1 MKRLYSIILAVAAV
15 LATTACNK
23 EFTVTDT
30 DFTITAVAGVETKT
44 ELDGFKVNW
53 LPSDRLGV
61 FDTKGVVEFVTDIT
75 SPSQSATFRCSGDFT
90 MPDDLSDAVLV
101 AIYPYDAALTADWG
115 SYSIGG
121 VKIPSTQNA
130 VEGSFDPAAAVSWS
144 AGTFATKD
152 QMQFHNLYS
161 LLKVI
166 VADSDVTEVTL
177 KANGGESLA
186 GVGSVSLLDGSFA
199 ISGGSSEVVLKGSF
213 EKGEAYYIAVC
224 PGTYASG
231 FTLLLDG
238 EEVKSTT
245 KEIKLAANHI
255 YDLGE
260 FAPVL
265 EPSEMTWYL
274 AGDFNNWNPADEDYK
289 MEKDGQWFKLTAYL
303 SAGSAVKF
311 YAGSTGVN
319 RGNKTTSYAESRNFV
334 VVQDGNNITV
344 SKTGA
349 YDFFLGTDGDV
360 ARVTFIGELPT
371 PDGKQWKFNY
381 SELRGATSII
391 DLGVT
396 TEGKIVIAYD
406 AEEVYGSANVNPAAR
421 GKYTQYMSWDYEIQ
435 PKNSSSGIILLVG
448 KDHFGDRIETPAYY
462 SEYDGNTLVL
472 TCEMLYIENV
482 QMTASSRTIQVY
494 VDPES
499 TIG

>member
-1 MKRLYSIILAVAAV
+1 M
-15 LATTACNK
+15 
-23 EFTVTDT
+23 
-30 DFTITAVAGVETKT
+30 
-44 ELDGFKVNW
+44 
-53 LPSDRLGV
+53 
-61 FDTKGVVEFVTDIT
+61 
-75 SPSQSATFRCSGDFT
+75 
-90 MPDDLSDAVLV
+90 
-101 AIYPYDAALTADWG
+101 
-115 SYSIGG
+115 
-121 VKIPSTQNA
+121 
-130 VEGSFDPAAAVSWS
+130 
-144 AGTFATKD
+144 
-152 QMQFHNLYS
+152 
-161 LLKVI
+161 
-166 VADSDVTEVTL
+166 
-177 KANGGESLA
+177 
-186 GVGSVSLLDGSFA
+186 
-199 ISGGSSEVVLKGSF
+199 
-213 EKGEAYYIAVC
+213 
-224 PGTYASG
+224 
-231 FTLLLDG
+231 LLDG

-319 RGNKTTSYAESRNFV
+319 RGNKTTSYTESKNFV

-360 ARVTFIGELPT
+360 ARVAFIGELPT

-435 PKNSSSGIILLVG
+435 PRNSSSGIILLVG